1 MSSDDIRVVRQFREE
16 GADWLSLNGN
26 TITFALVTYD
36 GVDGIDF
43 KVGCTESVS
52 FSLKANGR
60 PAPASNIWLG
70 ATGTAR
76 TNPFRVHRV

>member
-1 MSSDDIRVVRQFREE
+1 M
-16 GADWLSLNGN
+16 
-26 TITFALVTYD
+26 VTYD

-52 FSLKANGR
+52 FALKANGR
-60 PAPASNIWLG
+60 DAPASNIWLG

-76 TNPFRVHRV
+76 TNPFRVHRVD